1 MPDSAQA
8 CARAVIEV
16 VPPIVQALRVE
27 MRAQRSNDL
36 SVPQFR
42 TLAYI
47 SRHPCCSLTAVAD
60 FIGLTLPA
68 MSTLVNGLVEQGLV
82 LRAVDPADRR
92 RVLLTVTETGI
103 AVHRRALDGAE
114 AWLAARLD
122 ALSAEQLTAIQQAMA
137 ALAPLFCEGRGARG
151 DRGEGDR

>member
-1 MPDSAQA
+1 MTDTAQA
-8 CARAVIEV
+8 CAHAVIEV
-16 VPPIVQALRVE
+16 VPQVVQALRVQ
-27 MRAQRSNDL
+27 MRAQRSQDL

-42 TLAYI
+42 ALAYI
-47 SRHPCCSLTAVAD
+47 RNHPCCSLTAVAE

-82 LRAVDPADRR
+82 LRAIDPADRR

-103 AVHRRALDGAE
+103 AMHRRALDGAE
-114 AWLAARLD
+114 TWLAARLD
-122 ALSAEQLTAIQQAMA
+122 ALSAEQLTAIQQAMV

>member
-1 MPDSAQA
+1 MTDTAQA
-8 CARAVIEV
+8 CAHAIIEV
-16 VPPIVQALRVE
+16 VPQVVQALRVQ
-27 MRAQRSNDL
+27 MRAQRSQDL

-42 TLAYI
+42 ALAYI
-47 SRHPCCSLTAVAD
+47 RNHPCCSLTAVAE

-114 AWLAARLD
+114 ACLAARLD
-122 ALSAEQLTAIQQAMA
+122 ALSAAQLTALQQAMV

-151 DRGEGDR
+151 DRG